1 MSFMGGR
8 GFGGPGQ
15 EFNVPA
21 PALELVNQNSPQC
34 ILDKMLGRCNVVTK
48 ALTANGGAE
57 NINLFKVTGA
67 IRILE
72 LFGILTDNST
82 FTNCT
87 LIHFN
92 VNDGANTHQ
101 LTAAA
106 GPNMNGFSLGS
117 KVEME
122 NTIANPAVVLNADQG
137 RTEDG
142 GVGLV
147 ISPKSTI
154 APDGSDTYIRFT
166 YTTTDTPIEAE
177 MFFYVRW
184 IPLSTDALVEDA

>member
-1 MSFMGGR
+1 MAGGR

-21 PALELVNQNSPQC
+21 PALAQVNQNSPQC
-34 ILDKMLGRCNVVTK
+34 VLDKVLGRCNIVSK
-48 ALTANGGAE
+48 DLNANGALQ
-57 NINLFKVTGA
+57 NIDLFKVTGA

-72 LFGILTDNST
+72 LFGILTGNTT

-92 VNDGANTHQ
+92 VHDGVNTHQ

-106 GPNMNGFSLGS
+106 GPNMNGFALGS
-117 KVEME
+117 KIEMA
-122 NTIANPAVVLNADQG
+122 NTIANPAIALNADQG

-166 YTTTDTPIEAE
+166 YTTTDTPIEAI
-177 MFFYVRW
+177 MWFYIRW
-184 IPLSTDALVEDA
+184 VPLSIDALVEDA